1 MNCIDFLRNVV
12 ANNRCIILDI
22 DKEKIP
28 YDIAIKLKSFIIDH
42 APIGVVI
49 AEALKDG
56 EVPPLIITTPT
67 SISCFGNESLPD
79 RPFIT
84 DSFYLN
90 NVPDTLC

>member
-1 MNCIDFLRNVV
+1 MVM
-12 ANNRCIILDI
+12 
-22 DKEKIP
+22 
-28 YDIAIKLKSFIIDH
+28 KLKSFIIDN
-42 APIGVVI
+42 APIGAIV

-56 EVPPLIITTPT
+56 NVPPIIVNTPT
-67 SISCFGNESLPD
+67 AIACFGNESLPD